1 MRVLQDA
8 LRREFLLLAVVAA
21 ALLLASGVAL
31 GQTAPTAPKD
41 GQEVA
46 AEKVDAHAHHH
57 GVAKAPVAL
66 PKHPSEALGKKPVNE
81 TPIPADPRPRSTRS
95 TRST

>member
-1 MRVLQDA
+1 MGQVLK
-8 LRREFLLLAVVAA
+8 REFLLLAVVAV

-31 GQTAPTAPKD
+31 GQTAPPAPD

-57 GVAKAPVAL
+57 GVVKAPVAL
-66 PKHPSEALGKKPVNE
+66 SKRPAEPLGKNRRTRRQSPP
-81 TPIPADPRPRSTRS
+81 TPRLRSTPSTRS
-95 TRST
+95 T